1 MKYDETLFAKNITWL
16 INNKK
21 ISVKTLCNL
30 IGKDRTLIQRWK
42 NGDRQPIV
50 RDVYL
55 ICDFLNISMD
65 DLITK
70 DLSKTKDIKPF
81 NQK

>member
-55 ICDFLNISMD
+55 ICDF
-65 DLITK
+65 
-70 DLSKTKDIKPF
+70 
-81 NQK
+81 